1 MKTHDLF
8 SERMIIGLL
17 TIVSFDALAGTAFFI
32 IASPAP
38 KDGAVL
44 ALVSSLAGAL
54 VAPIGQIIGSVF
66 RTDRVDQQRAETA
79 STMATALAAASPGTP
94 AAGPTPGGPTP
105 PDQTG
110 TPNP

>member
-1 MKTHDLF
+1 MKRHDLF

-17 TIVSFDALAGTAFFI
+17 VIVSFDLLAGTAFFI

-79 STMATALAAASPGTP
+79 STLATALSAATP
-94 AAGPTPGGPTP
+94 SAPMPTPETP
-105 PDQTG
+105 
-110 TPNP
+110 

>member
-1 MKTHDLF
+1 MKARDLF
-8 SERMIIGLL
+8 SERMVIGLL
-17 TIVSFDALAGTAFFI
+17 VIVAFDALAGLAFFI

-79 STMATALAAASPGTP
+79 STIATALAAATP
-94 AAGPTPGGPTP
+94 TAPAPGGPTP
-105 PDQTG
+105 AIEPG
-110 TPNP
+110 TPTP